1 MDSEISRFRV
11 LVVDD
16 NIEAAEILQMLL
28 EMSGYEVRRVSSGE
42 DGLIEADIFKPHA
55 VISDIRMPGMDGLEM
70 AAALR
75 RRYGSSKLL
84 LIAVSGYSA
93 QEVKTSFND
102 AGFDS
107 YFPKPVCYD
116 EISSRLSSYIS
127 HL

>member
-1 MDSEISRFRV
+1 MISEISRFRV

-16 NIEAAEILQMLL
+16 NIEAAEILRMLL
-28 EMSGYEVRRVSSGE
+28 EMTGYDVRHVSSGE

-70 AAALR
+70 AATLR
-75 RRYGSSKLL
+75 RRYGGSELL

-93 QEVKTSFND
+93 QDVATSFND

-107 YFPKPVCYD
+107 YFPKPVSYD
-116 EISSRLSSYIS
+116 DISSRLSSYFG